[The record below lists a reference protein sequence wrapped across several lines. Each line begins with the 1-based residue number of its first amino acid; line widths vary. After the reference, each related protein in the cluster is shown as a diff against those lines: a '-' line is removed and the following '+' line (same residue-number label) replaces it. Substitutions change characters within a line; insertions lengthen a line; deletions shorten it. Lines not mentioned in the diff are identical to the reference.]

1 MEGLIPSD
9 LKAWRTKFKLSQKKL
24 ATLAKVSLATLR
36 QLEVGGD
43 RKPRRKTL
51 KMVETAIKD
60 FESKIA
66 STKTDASAVAAKKPE
81 VRKARK
87 PKAAKPKPKARKPV
101 AAKPKPKARKPK
113 AAVKPK
119 TKKRVAPPKVTAKRV
134 SKSPVMITNLDLELI
149 NRILRM
155 NAKEK
160 LALLQKI
167 I

>member
-24 ATLAKVSLATLR
+24 ATLAKISLATLR

-43 RKPRRKTL
+43 RKPRKKTL
-51 KMVETAIKD
+51 KMVETVIKD

-66 STKTDASAVAAKKPE
+66 PAKTDASAVPAEKPK

-87 PKAAKPKPKARKPV
+87 PA

-119 TKKRVAPPKVTAKRV
+119 TKKRVAPPKHIAKRAT
-134 SKSPVMITNLDLELI
+134 KSPVMITNLDLELI